1 MLWCATG
8 QAGTLQLL
16 ESSEN
21 SVSAFAGR
29 LGPVRISASRN
40 QPSDVSGWITARQIG
55 MSVQIAVTGLLG
67 QSSLAVIGEQ
77 NLNRSGAVVE
87 GWLDFEIAANL
98 VA

>member
-8 QAGTLQLL
+8 LAGTLQLP

-29 LGPVRISASRN
+29 SSPVRILASRN

-55 MSVQIAVTGLLG
+55 TDVPIAVTGLLG

-77 NLNRSGAVVE
+77 NLNRSGTVVE